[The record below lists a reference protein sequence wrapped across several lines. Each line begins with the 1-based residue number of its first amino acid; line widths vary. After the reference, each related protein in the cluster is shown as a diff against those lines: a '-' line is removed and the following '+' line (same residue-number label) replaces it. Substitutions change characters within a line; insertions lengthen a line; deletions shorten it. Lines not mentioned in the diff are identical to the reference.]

1 MMQVML
7 STHAK
12 RHQSL
17 RLCLTTEAVPD
28 KCRDWMEKYEGA
40 SQVALLPQTVQ
51 QVSQVRL
58 SHAAIRRSLL
68 PCWNSE
74 DGDKIRLLAQAP
86 DTRTGPELRRS

>member
-1 MMQVML
+1 MML
-7 STHAK
+7 LAAARCLGTHDASDVE

-17 RLCLTTEAVPD
+17 RLCLSTEAVPD

-58 SHAAIRRSLL
+58 QHAAIRRPLL
-68 PCWNSE
+68 PCWNRE
-74 DGDKIRLLAQAP
+74 AGD
-86 DTRTGPELRRS
+86 